1 MIKVLKAGF
10 YTSIQDKGRIGFASI
25 GVPVSGAMDSYAAD
39 LANHILNNSLEDA
52 VIEVTFGGCILQF
65 LTATYI
71 SISGGNFSA
80 KINNNPILLNARIKI
95 HKNDVLSFGNI
106 KFGVRCYIAVKNG
119 FLTERVLKSRSFYN
133 GITSRFLI
141 EKNDLLP
148 ISTCSIDL
156 EQSTTS
162 IKILKAHFT
171 TQELKCDEGPEFN
184 LLNDVQK
191 KQIKKQV
198 FTISNLNNRM
208 GYQLK
213 EPIKNRLPQ
222 ILTSGV
228 IPGTVQL
235 TPSGKLIVLMRDC
248 QVTGGYPRVLQLS
261 VNAINE
267 LAQKSTG
274 NNIQFILN

>member
-1 MIKVLKAGF
+1 MVRVLKAGF
-10 YTSIQDKGRIGFASI
+10 YTSIQDKGRTGFASI

-52 VIEVTFGGCILQF
+52 VLEITFGGCVLEF

-80 KINNNPILLNARIKI
+80 KINNNPILLNTRIKI
-95 HKNDVLSFGNI
+95 HKKDVLSFGNI
-106 KFGVRCYIAVKNG
+106 KFGVRCYVAVKNG
-119 FLTERVLKSRSFYN
+119 FLTEKVLKSRSFYK
-133 GITSRFLI
+133 GITSSFLI
-141 EKNDLLP
+141 KKNDLLP
-148 ISTCSIDL
+148 IATCATDL

-171 TQELKCDEGPEFN
+171 SQELKCDKGPEFN
-184 LLNDVQK
+184 LLNDLQK
-191 KQIKKQV
+191 EQLKKHV

-222 ILTSGV
+222 LLTSAV
-228 IPGTVQL
+228 LPGTVQL

-248 QVTGGYPRVLQLS
+248 QVTGGYPRILQLS
-261 VNAINE
+261 RKAING

-274 NNIQFILN
+274 DTLQFTFN